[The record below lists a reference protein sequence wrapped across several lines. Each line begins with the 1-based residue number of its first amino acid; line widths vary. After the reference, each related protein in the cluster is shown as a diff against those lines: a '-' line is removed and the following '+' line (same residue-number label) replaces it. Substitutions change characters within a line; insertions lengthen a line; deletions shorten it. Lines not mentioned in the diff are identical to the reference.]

1 MSAKLLVYL
10 DYLLKNSAVPMML
23 KLDPEKLSPDEILEI
38 NKMVADG
45 DLRVNNDTGD
55 MFIASR
61 EVYDKWQDVIY
72 KHYVDFKPDLEK
84 CKGGWVVN
92 YDYCAGIFSCTHIY
106 STSRGEPVY
115 YATKEEAEK
124 SIRENERD
132 WKIFFGIKEEE

>member
-72 KHYVDFKPDLEK
+72 KHYVDFKL
-84 CKGGWVVN
+84 G
-92 YDYCAGIFSCTHIY
+92 H
-106 STSRGEPVY
+106 RGQ
-115 YATKEEAEK
+115 AKAE
-124 SIRENERD
+124 
-132 WKIFFGIKEEE
+132 